1 LMNTFRKLLYSY
13 YDIFVATGELAW
25 R

>member
-1 LMNTFRKLLYSY
+1 MV
-13 YDIFVATGELAW
+13 DIFVATG